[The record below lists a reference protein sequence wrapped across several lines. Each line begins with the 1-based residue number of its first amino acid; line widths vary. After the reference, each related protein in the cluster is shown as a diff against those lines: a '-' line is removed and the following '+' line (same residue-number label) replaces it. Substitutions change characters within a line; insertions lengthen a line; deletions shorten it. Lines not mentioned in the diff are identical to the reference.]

1 MRRVYSGRAD
11 PILAIMRVFGE
22 GHGFL
27 ESCNLW
33 SANPESGDIL
43 ISFADDK
50 KTAQFNEIHSLNLFE
65 LLNSEPP

>member
-1 MRRVYSGRAD
+1 MQ
-11 PILAIMRVFGE
+11 VFGE